1 MLRRPFLFLISV
13 LCMVSCTAFEHLEQD
28 VAAVRLT
35 LQRKIG
41 FGGTQPVLVDLSKL
55 EIARIGPSTERV
67 DGIYFSDFVEQKNS
81 NHIRPAARFRHTA
94 DTLLGDKMMPLSHFS
109 RFYGIE
115 NGRIKTG
122 RLDQFSDSTIVLPV
136 RNCDCQ
142 YISRIETE
150 EYGGLSKK
158 LYFRPLIQTLKDRKE
173 LSTELLRQVKEGGYS
188 DKKARYRLN
197 GSYIRRQYPLLTY
210 YPGGVKVT
218 VYAPDGSV
226 VNSQTITDGAPGK
239 IFLADS
245 LGNAVFINRLKFL
258 LPEDIERLNAILA
271 AHPLCP
277 VLIDNGRYYQYS
289 VKNGSYREYI
299 RQDLFHPDSCHFV
312 VGSISRQK

>member
-1 MLRRPFLFLISV
+1 M
-13 LCMVSCTAFEHLEQD
+13 
-28 VAAVRLT
+28 
-35 LQRKIG
+35 
-41 FGGTQPVLVDLSKL
+41 VDLSELK
-55 EIARIGPSTERV
+55 IARIGPDTEGV
-67 DGIYFSDFVEQKNS
+67 DGIYFSDFVEEKNS

-94 DTLLGDKMMPLSHFS
+94 DTLLGDKMMPLSNFS

-115 NGRIKTG
+115 NGHIKAG

-136 RNCDCQ
+136 RNSDCQ
-142 YISRIETE
+142 CIGRITAE

-158 LYFRPLIQTLKDRKE
+158 LYFRPLIQTLRDRKE
-173 LSTELLRQVKEGGYS
+173 LSTELLRQIEEVGNA
-188 DKKARYRLN
+188 DRKARYRLN
-197 GSYIRRQYPLLTY
+197 GAYIRRQYPLLTF

-218 VYAPDGSV
+218 AYAPDGSV

-239 IFLADS
+239 LFLADS

-258 LPEDIERLNAILA
+258 PPEDIERLNALLA
-271 AHPLCP
+271 AHPMCP

-289 VKNGSYREYI
+289 LKKGSYREYI

-312 VGSISRQK
+312 VGSIARQK